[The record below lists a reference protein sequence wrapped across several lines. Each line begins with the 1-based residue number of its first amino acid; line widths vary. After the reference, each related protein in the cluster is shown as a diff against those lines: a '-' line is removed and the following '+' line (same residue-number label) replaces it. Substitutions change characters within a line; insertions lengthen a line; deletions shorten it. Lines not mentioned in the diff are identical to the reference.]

1 MKRHDRTK
9 KNNMCAPVSDWLF
22 FVLMYVIPVA
32 VLVLT
37 GVFLPTYMTVGEVL
51 AAICFVTLGL
61 IEEFQQDWKLTEHT
75 KDPQWFHCLGVAG
88 TCLNVMSILFV
99 VFQWI
104 FGMLPYRRFVLV
116 CLCLAVFP
124 MALSVA
130 FPKNFSLA
138 EVWRM
143 EQRRES
149 YIFRA
154 WTRRS
159 YSLYLVPTM
168 FAAFLGLVP
177 TIFNVWEW
185 GTAFTYAA
193 ILGVILV
200 LLLWIM
206 HRKSEIG
213 CEGWIIIFFS
223 VLVLSLS
230 IVTASNYIF
239 DRSAAFVNY
248 ATVTGK
254 YETAGKFGSCYF
266 QLDGDVVPDEM
277 EVGGKLYRAT
287 SEGDTVVFAKY
298 SGALGIT
305 YADIWSVDEWEAVQA
320 ETN

>member
-1 MKRHDRTK
+1 MKGHNRTK
-9 KNNMCAPVSDWLF
+9 KNNICAPVSDWLF
-22 FVLMYVIPVA
+22 FILMFVIPVA

-37 GVFLPTYMTVGEVL
+37 EVFLPTYMTVGAVL
-51 AAICFVTLGL
+51 ATICFVTLGL
-61 IEEFQQDWKLTEHT
+61 IAEFQKDWKSAEHT
-75 KDPQWFHCLGVAG
+75 KEPQWFRCLGVAG
-88 TCLNVMSILFV
+88 TWLNVTSILFV

-104 FGMLPYRRFVLV
+104 FEMLPYRKFVLV

-124 MALSVA
+124 MALSIA
-130 FPKNFSLA
+130 FPKHFSLA

-143 EQRRES
+143 EQRREF

-177 TIFNVWEW
+177 TIFNIWEW
-185 GTAFTYAA
+185 SRAFTYTAM
-193 ILGVILV
+193 LGVILV
-200 LLLWIM
+200 LLLWVV

-213 CEGWIIIFFS
+213 CEGWIMIFFS

-239 DRSAAFVNY
+239 DRSTMFVKY

-254 YETAGKFGSCYF
+254 YETAGKFGSCYL

-277 EVGGKLYRAT
+277 EVGGKLYRST
-287 SEGDTVVFAKY
+287 NEGDTVVFAMY
-298 SGALGIT
+298 HGALGIP
-305 YADIWSVDEWEAVQA
+305 YADVYTVEAWE
-320 ETN
+320 ESE